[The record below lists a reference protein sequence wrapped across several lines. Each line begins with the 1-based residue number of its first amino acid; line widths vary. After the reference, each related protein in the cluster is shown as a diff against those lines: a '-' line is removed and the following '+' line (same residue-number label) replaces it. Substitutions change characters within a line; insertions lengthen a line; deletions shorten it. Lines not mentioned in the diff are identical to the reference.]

1 MKLSRWTQVPL
12 RPKTQALDVF
22 PLEATLT
29 RNNSYDP
36 THFTPLTFH
45 DQLPA
50 FEAGQETPRSYLENC
65 LEAIETREHEV
76 QAFAALNVETA
87 RAAADA
93 STRRWAQGRALSP
106 IDGMPIGIKDLLET
120 VEMPTEM
127 QCNALKGNHPKRD
140 NAAVAALRMAGAVI
154 CGKTVTAELGGS
166 HPGPT
171 RNPFDLARTP
181 GGSSSGSAAVI
192 GARMLPAAIGSQVG
206 GSIIR
211 PASFCGNVALK
222 PSQGAITRGE
232 RQATSQ
238 STHGVHAGSIEDMW
252 LVAIEIARRAGGDPG
267 RRALKG
273 PDNPPEAMKP
283 GTLAVIETAG
293 WAGLD
298 DTSRAAFEEVLIK
311 LRDQGVT
318 IIDRRN
324 QPEVEAL
331 EQAVANG
338 ADISNSI
345 TRWENRW
352 THRAL
357 ANLGPD
363 AISARALANLEAAE
377 NMTPKDYEAA
387 LDARVE
393 AQRTHAAL
401 TPLCDAVL
409 TLGSPGPAPLFPN
422 DVPGEPLAP
431 RPTGDAIFNYPAS
444 MLFAPSVAVPLCA
457 VDRLPLGVQV
467 MGHLGSD
474 AAMTGIARWMLEEIQ
489 RVILE

>member
-1 MKLSRWTQVPL
+1 MTT
-12 RPKTQALDVF
+12 KTH
-22 PLEATLT
+22 
-29 RNNSYDP
+29 YDP
-36 THFTPLTFH
+36 TSFAPLTFH
-45 DQLPA
+45 DRLAA
-50 FEAGQETPRSYLENC
+50 FEAGRETPRSYLETC
-65 LEAIETREHEV
+65 LETIEAREPEV
-76 QAFAALNVETA
+76 QAFASLNVETA

-93 STRRWAQGRALSP
+93 STRRWAEGRTLSP

-171 RNPFDLARTP
+171 RNPFDPTRTP

-192 GARMLPAAIGSQVG
+192 AARMLPAAVGSQVG

-211 PASFCGNVALK
+211 PASFCGKVALK

-238 STHGVHAGSIEDMW
+238 STHGVHAGCIEDMW
-252 LVAIEIARRAGGDPG
+252 QVAIEIARRAGGDPG
-267 RRALKG
+267 RRALTG
-273 PDNPPEAMKP
+273 PDRAPEPRKP
-283 GTLAVIETAG
+283 CTLAVIETAG

-298 DTSRAAFEEVLIK
+298 DASRAAFEDVLAK
-311 LRDQGVT
+311 LRDLGVSLM
-318 IIDRRN
+318 DRRSE
-324 QPEVEAL
+324 PAVEAL
-331 EQAVANG
+331 ENAVSDGAN
-338 ADISNSI
+338 ISNAI

-363 AISARALANLEAAE
+363 AISARAMANLEAAE
-377 NMTPKDYEAA
+377 AMTPADYQAA
-387 LDARVE
+387 LDARDA
-393 AQRTHAAL
+393 AQLAHAAL
-401 TPLCDAVL
+401 APVCDGVL
-409 TLGSPGPAPLFPN
+409 TLGSPGPAPLCPD
-422 DVPGEPLAP
+422 DVPGQPLAS

-457 VDRLPLGVQV
+457 VAGLPLGVQV
-467 MGHLGSD
+467 MGQQGSD
-474 AAMTGIARWMLEEIQ
+474 AATTGIAQWMFQEVQPI
-489 RVILE
+489 ISD